1 MKNLKIVLAI
11 VFVFVLVGNL
21 YFFAS
26 TYFTQLNFHKELLL
40 KQVENL
46 SNSFEKNGLA
56 FENDINF
63 ILYSDNAV
71 NIFSSGQEKGIVAK
85 LEVFYAK
92 YPFLITNITV
102 LDDKQNVFSIY
113 KDSKD
118 NFLNDSYVARFQGQ
132 LLPKE
137 KVIYSNTEQKY
148 IMPVFKNNK
157 LAGNII
163 VIIDLIN
170 YFKKTLEQS
179 GVNEFQW
186 PSVIDSNGNVLFA
199 QKKSYEG
206 YLNVVSDIL
215 AQLKTS
221 NERAQSTEIE
231 IGHPKLKY
239 LCAYSGFQFLKSKYA
254 VTINLKIHHIVRHYI
269 AKGFFA
275 TLLNLSLLAL
285 IVLYYLK
292 MVKSIGIEE
301 SKLRES
307 EEAFKHIIEMMPI
320 GIIII
325 DIHNRVKSLN
335 KAATKILLIDENDN
349 LIGEDISHRFFLG
362 KSLLIDSEFS
372 AAFET
377 NHFLHYE
384 KDGNDIVIFKK
395 DIPLKLKG
403 EDIIVQSFID
413 VTPIE
418 KSRKREI
425 SANMAKS
432 EFLAKMSHE
441 IRTPMNGIIG
451 MADSFSLNNLTAEQ
465 IEQVTIIKKSADLL
479 LNIINDIL
487 DLSKIEVGKMVLEE
501 IPFKINEEIK
511 LAVELF
517 KVSADEKNLKLKFNI
532 APDVPLFLI
541 GDPFRLRQILI
552 NLIGNSIKFTQEGE
566 IHVNVALVEEYDRN
580 LTLKFTVEDT
590 GIGIP
595 KDKLQHIF
603 QSFTQADNSTTRKFG
618 GTGLGTAISKQLVEL
633 MNGEITV
640 ESPSEI
646 SKDPKFPGSKFSF
659 TIELFS
665 NEKLNKNI
673 NYNNIRSFNQIK
685 TLIIGE
691 NKPEEKTIEETLAFF
706 NVPST
711 QQTYQKS
718 TIDFLKGNS
727 IYEDENTYKLLVV
740 KDSQTFDGFKLIA
753 RLNDA
758 KITGLFTILLVSTN
772 DKQGNYV
779 KCKRNG
785 IDYYLVFPYETSEL
799 YNFLC
804 ETFTSLQLEEEKA
817 KFKVHQMKADLK
829 ILVAEDNFINQ
840 KVAKTLFKNIGYE
853 IDFAK
858 NGLEVIEMVKL
869 QPYDI
874 IFMDIMMPEM
884 DGIQATIELRKQ
896 KIDIPII
903 AMTANVAKDEKNNA
917 IASGMNDYI
926 TKPVRMDTIKKIFIK
941 LFSEEV

>member
-1 MKNLKIVLAI
+1 M
-11 VFVFVLVGNL
+11 
-21 YFFAS
+21 
-26 TYFTQLNFHKELLL
+26 NFHRELLL

-46 SNSFEKNGLA
+46 SNSLEKTGLS

-63 ILYSDNAV
+63 ILYSDNVV
-71 NIFSSGQEKGIVAK
+71 NIFTPGLDKSIIAK

-102 LDDKQNVFSIY
+102 LDDNQNVYSIY

-118 NFLNDSYVARFQGQ
+118 NFLNDTYVARVQSE

-137 KVIYSNTEQKY
+137 REIITNTDQKY
-148 IMPVFKNNK
+148 IMPIFRGNK
-157 LAGNII
+157 LMGNILI
-163 VIIDLIN
+163 TIDLIN
-170 YFKKTLEQS
+170 YFKKTLDQS
-179 GVNEFQW
+179 GISDYQW
-186 PSVIDSNGNVLFA
+186 PSVFDFEGKVFFA
-199 QKKSYEG
+199 PKNSYEG
-206 YLNVVSDIL
+206 SVNVISNIL
-215 AQLKTS
+215 AKLKSS
-221 NERAQSTEIE
+221 NDKSQSTDIE
-231 IGHPKLKY
+231 IGTQKLKY
-239 LCAYSGFQFLKSKYA
+239 LCAFSGFQFLKSKYA
-254 VTINLKIHHIVRHYI
+254 IAINLKIQHIVRHYI

-292 MVKSIGIEE
+292 MVKNISVEE

-307 EEAFKHIIEMMPI
+307 EEAFKQIIEMMPI

-325 DIHNRVKSLN
+325 DVYNRVKSLN
-335 KAATKILLIDENDN
+335 KAAIKILMIDENDN

-384 KDGNDIVIFKK
+384 KDGNEIVIFKK

-403 EDIIVQSFID
+403 EDLIVQSFID

-451 MADSFSLNNLTAEQ
+451 MADSLSLNNLTTEQ

-517 KVSADEKNLKLKFNI
+517 KVAADEKNIDIKFNI
-532 APDVPLFLI
+532 APEVPSHVI

-566 IHVNVALVEEYDRN
+566 IRVNVTLVEEYDRN
-580 LTLKFTVEDT
+580 LTMKFTVEDT

-633 MNGEITV
+633 MNGEITA
-640 ESPSEI
+640 ESPSGI
-646 SKDPKFPGSKFSF
+646 SKNPNFPGSKFSF

-665 NEKLNKNI
+665 NDKLNKNI
-673 NYNNIRSFNQIK
+673 SYDKIKSFDQIK

-706 NVPST
+706 NVPSV
-711 QQTYQKS
+711 QQTFQKS
-718 TIDFLKGNS
+718 TIDYLKDNS
-727 IYEDENTYKLLVV
+727 IAGNDNKFQLLII
-740 KDSQTFDGFKLIA
+740 KDSQTFDGFKLVA

-785 IDYYLVFPYETSEL
+785 IDNYLVFPYETSEL

-817 KFKVHQMKADLK
+817 KFKVHQMKVDLK
-829 ILVAEDNFINQ
+829 ILVAEDNSINQ
-840 KVAKTLFKNIGYE
+840 KVAKTLFKNMGYE
-853 IDFAK
+853 VDFAK

-869 QPYDI
+869 QQYDI

-884 DGIQATIELRKQ
+884 DGIQATEELRKQ

-903 AMTANVAKDEKNNA
+903 AMTANVAKDEKNKA

-926 TKPVRMDTIKKIFIK
+926 TKPVRIDTIKKIFIK
-941 LFSEEV
+941 LDII